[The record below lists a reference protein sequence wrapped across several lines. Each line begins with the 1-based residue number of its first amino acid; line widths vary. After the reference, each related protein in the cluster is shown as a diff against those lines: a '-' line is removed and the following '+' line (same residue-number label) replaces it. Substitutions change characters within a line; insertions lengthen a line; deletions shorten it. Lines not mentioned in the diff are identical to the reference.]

1 MFMKTKTKERNISSV
16 ITLQPKEEILKAWIA
31 KEESTQLLLISMTY
45 TISHVDDQDQIYIKK
60 TLRKFWG
67 GKN

>member
-1 MFMKTKTKERNISSV
+1 MFTTTKTKERNISSV
-16 ITLQPKEEILKAWIA
+16 IKLQPKEEILKAWIA